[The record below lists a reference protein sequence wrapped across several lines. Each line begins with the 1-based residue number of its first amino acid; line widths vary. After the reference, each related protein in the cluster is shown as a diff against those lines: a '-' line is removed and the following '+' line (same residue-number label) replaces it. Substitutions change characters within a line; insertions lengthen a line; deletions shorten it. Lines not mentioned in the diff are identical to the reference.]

1 MEPFFQPRCG
11 APSTDHEAFGLRGV
25 VSSTGWSALPRFS
38 FSEEDDIEHILM
50 TRQGIS
56 VWDMDH
62 IRKVN
67 LLIIY
72 DYPTSH
78 GRKPLIPMVARSLWY
93 DFKTKKTDA
102 YTSNAYEL
110 LGEEL
115 LYD

>member
-78 GRKPLIPMVARSLWY
+78 GRKPPY
-93 DFKTKKTDA
+93 
-102 YTSNAYEL
+102 SN
-110 LGEEL
+110 GRKIFVV
-115 LYD
+115 